1 MVCYQTGHYLS
12 FFRRILTKTT
22 GELGV
27 DIDDY
32 ILENELKESD
42 WTEFNDNYIENR
54 GTWQQVIERCVEV
67 ACYPTIFFFER
78 ITVKTM
84 HLKQTTL
91 KLTSNEIKKLY
102 HKAKEAYK
110 DLGNDYFQL
119 PQDEILA

>member
-54 GTWQQVIERCVEV
+54 GTW
-67 ACYPTIFFFER
+67 
-78 ITVKTM
+78 
-84 HLKQTTL
+84 
-91 KLTSNEIKKLY
+91 
-102 HKAKEAYK
+102 
-110 DLGNDYFQL
+110 
-119 PQDEILA
+119 

>member
-54 GTWQQVIERCVEV
+54 GTWQ
-67 ACYPTIFFFER
+67 
-78 ITVKTM
+78 
-84 HLKQTTL
+84 
-91 KLTSNEIKKLY
+91 
-102 HKAKEAYK
+102 
-110 DLGNDYFQL
+110 
-119 PQDEILA
+119 